1 MNYIYLRHMKIQKG
15 VYYLYI
21 FSIILKLILVLLL
34 VIIIASITLL
44 MIPFKYEI
52 STELKT
58 KVKFK
63 IDILWLFNW
72 FMISLINNTHNLSLS
87 LFILNNQ
94 VYTKQIEKINNKK
107 SIIKIVEKNKTD
119 YRYILKNHFNK
130 ILFNLL
136 ITYFKDIFIIIKPSS
151 VKIQGTYTFE
161 DPSITGILCG
171 FVSLITE
178 TIPLNS
184 INLYPSFNDEL
195 THINT
200 NISGQITLSI
210 ITLKTLKLLL
220 VKEVRKILFK
230 RFKIHETQ

>member
-1 MNYIYLRHMKIQKG
+1 MFNFIRITKIQKG

-34 VIIIASITLL
+34 VIIIASITLI
-44 MIPFKYEI
+44 MVPFKYEI

-72 FMISLINNTHNLSLS
+72 FMISLTNNSHNLSLNF
-87 LFILNNQ
+87 FILNNH

-107 SIIKIVEKNKTD
+107 STNKIVKKNKID

-136 ITYFKDIFIIIKPSS
+136 ITYFKDIFVIIKPSS

-171 FVSLITE
+171 LIPVITE
-178 TIPLNS
+178 TIPLNN
-184 INLYPSFNDEL
+184 INLYPSFNDEV
-195 THINT
+195 THITT
-200 NISGQITLSI
+200 NISGQMILSI

-230 RFKIHETQ
+230 RFKIHQTQ